1 MFGFIIFFIIVI
13 VGIFVSYNNSD
24 IVKETKLNNEIAF
37 RSDLQDL
44 IEKNIS
50 EIELDDDLN
59 EMVKLFLVGN
69 YNKSISLVDTYSKQY
84 FLSRSKTIDVIE
96 SVYSTYLKI
105 Y

>member
-50 EIELDDDLN
+50 EIELDDDSN